1 MSGILC
7 SGNIVVDLLVRPVD
21 EIRWGASIWVD
32 DVHRSLGGN
41 GANTAYS
48 AAMQGTAV
56 RLLGSVG
63 ADEEGSFAIST
74 LARAG
79 VDTAWIVPAPSD
91 VTAHSVVLVRS
102 DGERTFA

>member
-63 ADEEGSFAIST
+63 ADEPDLTARVLAPVVAG
-74 LARAG
+74 LARRAG
-79 VDTAWIVPAPSD
+79 DLRACEM
-91 VTAHSVVLVRS
+91 R
-102 DGERTFA
+102 G